1 MLTRSQEKMAEILSL
16 LTEISKSKD
25 KKPDEQPDNIDI
37 LNQKLKN
44 LLNKKKAKRKR
55 IKNTYTK
62 SSMSRSPITL
72 AQLKA
77 RNNSEKT

>member
-25 KKPDEQPDNIDI
+25 KKPDEQPDNTDI

-44 LLNKKKAKRKR
+44 LQNKKKCKE
-55 IKNTYTK
+55 
-62 SSMSRSPITL
+62 
-72 AQLKA
+72 
-77 RNNSEKT
+77 EKD

>member
-25 KKPDEQPDNIDI
+25 KKPDEQPNNTDI

-44 LLNKKKAKRKR
+44 LLNKKK
-55 IKNTYTK
+55 
-62 SSMSRSPITL
+62 
-72 AQLKA
+72 
-77 RNNSEKT
+77 